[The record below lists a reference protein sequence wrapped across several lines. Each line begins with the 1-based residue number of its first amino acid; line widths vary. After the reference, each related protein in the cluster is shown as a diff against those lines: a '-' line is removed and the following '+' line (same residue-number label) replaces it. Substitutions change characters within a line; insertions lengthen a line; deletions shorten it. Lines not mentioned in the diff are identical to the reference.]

1 MKVEQFVMAYG
12 VEQDRRSVLCKDG
25 EIFWPLMIFPEARY
39 YHFADVEKDIL
50 QLATLMRKAID
61 KMSGMRSGVH
71 LHRKYLQGRR
81 LVRKRNL
88 SFV

>member
-50 QLATLMRKAID
+50 QLATLMRAKPSI
-61 KMSGMRSGVH
+61 KCPECGQVFTCIVNTYKG
-71 LHRKYLQGRR
+71 GG
-81 LVRKRNL
+81 
-88 SFV
+88 SFEKGT